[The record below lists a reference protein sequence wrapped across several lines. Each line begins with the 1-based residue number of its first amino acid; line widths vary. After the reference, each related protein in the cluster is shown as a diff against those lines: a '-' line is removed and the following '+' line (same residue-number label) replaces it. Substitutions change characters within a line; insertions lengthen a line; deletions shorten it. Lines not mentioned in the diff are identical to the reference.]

1 MRGLI
6 KNNKA
11 AAHFEM
17 IFSFVFFT
25 GFVFFLFMVLTPEDT
40 STLSGSVISAL
51 YDSFEE
57 EVYTNLSS
65 MFLKANYTG
74 EVTCF
79 KIILPEDIFAYSLS
93 GGNSRVVTF
102 SGDDVDSSLVS
113 SSVGGTLNINNSDT
127 FFRVSVSPEFDDED
141 VEGCDPLEHY
151 ELGSVLERR
160 VVSYSALEAMAVKYS
175 ENYEGLRSDLRVPGI
190 FDFSIVSENMSNIDM
205 KPLFG
210 VPDSVEVMA
219 QNYVMEV
226 LNKNGELRNERFT
239 LKIW

>member
-1 MRGLI
+1 M
-6 KNNKA
+6 
-11 AAHFEM
+11 
-17 IFSFVFFT
+17 
-25 GFVFFLFMVLTPEDT
+25 
-40 STLSGSVISAL
+40 
-51 YDSFEE
+51 
-57 EVYTNLSS
+57 
-65 MFLKANYTG
+65 
-74 EVTCF
+74 
-79 KIILPEDIFAYSLS
+79 
-93 GGNSRVVTF
+93 
-102 SGDDVDSSLVS
+102 S